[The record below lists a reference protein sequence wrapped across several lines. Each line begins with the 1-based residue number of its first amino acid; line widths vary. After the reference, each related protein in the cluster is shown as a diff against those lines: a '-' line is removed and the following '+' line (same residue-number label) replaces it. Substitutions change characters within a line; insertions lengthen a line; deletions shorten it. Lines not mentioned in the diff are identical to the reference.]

1 MWNEHF
7 GIGVVELMAAGVPT
21 VAHASGGP
29 LVDIVR
35 PEGEVG
41 LLATT
46 EEEYADAMVGLLRRG
61 REGEERRRRMGER
74 ARQAVAGRF
83 SEQAFAAGWC
93 DAIRPLLEG

>member
-7 GIGVVELMAAGVPT
+7 GIGVVEMMAAGVPT
-21 VAHASGGP
+21 VAHGSGGP
-29 LVDIVR
+29 LLDIVR

-46 EEEYADAMVGLLRRG
+46 EEEYAAAVAGLLQRG
-61 REGEERRRRMGER
+61 EEGEARRRRMGEK

-83 SEQAFAAGWC
+83 SEQAFADGWC
-93 DAIRPLLEG
+93 AAIRPLLKG